1 VSQLSKTGEEI
12 IFFDDFKSKIKE
24 YGDANE
30 FLVEYKVIKE
40 YGAPHDKTFIMG
52 IMVDGKEIGK
62 GTGKS
67 KKEAEQIA
75 AQKAIEKLEI

>member
-1 VSQLSKTGEEI
+1 ME
-12 IFFDDFKSKIKE
+12 
-24 YGDANE
+24 
-30 FLVEYKVIKE
+30 E
-40 YGAPHDKTFIMG
+40 YGAPHDKTFVIG
-52 IMVDGKEIGK
+52 ILVDNEEIGV